1 MVTGHVFIATSL
13 DGFVARDDHTLDW
26 LMKQPQPADD
36 DGGYAAHMAEMDGL
50 VMGAGSFRT
59 VLGFGQWPYEKPVV
73 VMSRSLAEAD
83 IPEDLRDKVRLSRLS
98 PRDLMQDLF
107 AQGWKRAYVDGG
119 QLVQS
124 FLRDGLIAEMKIT
137 LIPILLG
144 SGIRLFGPLEADI
157 DLELIG
163 SRPIGDAMQQMHY
176 GVT

>member
-13 DGFVARDDHTLDW
+13 DGFVAREDHGLDW

-36 DGGYAAHMAEMDGL
+36 DGGFAEHMAEMDGL

-73 VMSRSLAEAD
+73 VMSQSLTDGD

-98 PRDLMQDLF
+98 PRDLMQDLS

-124 FLRDGLIAEMKIT
+124 FLREGLIAEMKIT

-144 SGIRLFGPLEADI
+144 SGIRLFGPLETDV

-163 SRPIGDAMQQMHY
+163 SRQIGEAMQQVHY
-176 GVT
+176 RVT